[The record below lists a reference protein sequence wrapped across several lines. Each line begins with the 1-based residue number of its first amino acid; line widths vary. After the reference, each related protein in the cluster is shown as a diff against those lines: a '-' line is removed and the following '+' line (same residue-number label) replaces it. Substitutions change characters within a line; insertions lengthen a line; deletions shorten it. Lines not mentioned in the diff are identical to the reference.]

1 MGLPTVPGLL
11 LPLVLRALLVDVYPA
26 GIHGLVPHP
35 GDREKRESSCP
46 QGKYSHPQ
54 NNSICCTKCHKGTYL
69 YNDCPGPGLDTDCRV
84 CARGTFTA
92 SENHLRQCLS
102 CSKCRKEMFQV
113 EIAPCAVDK
122 DTVCGCRKNQYR
134 KYWSE
139 TLFQCLNCSLCP
151 NGTVHHSC
159 KERQDTVC
167 HCHVGFFLRDAEC
180 VSCAHCKN
188 TECEKLCPALP
199 VTSNNSQ
206 DPGTTVLLPLVI
218 VFGLC
223 LASFL
228 LIVLAC
234 RYQRWKPKLYSI
246 VCGQSA
252 PVKEGEPEP
261 LAPAPSFSP
270 IPSFSPA
277 SSPTFTPCDPPW
289 SNFRVTSLPREM
301 APPHQGAG
309 PILPAP
315 PASTPVPT
323 PVQKWEASA
332 HGAPGA
338 PSAPAPLAD
347 ADPATLYAVV
357 DGVPPLRWKE
367 FVRRLGLSDHEI
379 ERLELQNLRCLREA
393 QYSMLA
399 AWRRRTPRR
408 EATLE
413 LLGRVLRD
421 MDLLGCLEDIEEA
434 LGGPALL
441 APEPRLPR

>member
-1 MGLPTVPGLL
+1 
-11 LPLVLRALLVDVYPA
+11 VLRALLVDVYPA

-69 YNDCPGPGLDTDCRV
+69 YNDCPGLGLDTDCRV

-113 EIAPCAVDK
+113 EIAPCAVDR

-159 KERQDTVC
+159 KERQDTIC

-199 VTSNNSQ
+199 VTSNDSQ

-218 VFGLC
+218 IFGLC

-246 VCGQSA
+246 TPTPIRNPEEGGLGLFFLFPANAVPSLSPRGSQSPWPRPRA
-252 PVKEGEPEP
+252 SVLPPVPPSPPVTDPTSESHHSPERWP
-261 LAPAPSFSP
+261 RPTKGLAPSSLRLQPPPPSPPLCRSGRPAP
-270 IPSFSPA
+270 
-277 SSPTFTPCDPPW
+277 T
-289 SNFRVTSLPREM
+289 
-301 APPHQGAG
+301 AP
-309 PILPAP
+309 PAP
-315 PASTPVPT
+315 P
-323 PVQKWEASA
+323 
-332 HGAPGA
+332 
-338 PSAPAPLAD
+338 
-347 ADPATLYAVV
+347 
-357 DGVPPLRWKE
+357 LRSQME

-408 EATLE
+408 EATLD
-413 LLGRVLRD
+413 LLGR
-421 MDLLGCLEDIEEA
+421 
-434 LGGPALL
+434 
-441 APEPRLPR
+441 

>member
-1 MGLPTVPGLL
+1 
-11 LPLVLRALLVDVYPA
+11 
-26 GIHGLVPHP
+26 
-35 GDREKRESSCP
+35 
-46 QGKYSHPQ
+46 
-54 NNSICCTKCHKGTYL
+54 
-69 YNDCPGPGLDTDCRV
+69 
-84 CARGTFTA
+84 
-92 SENHLRQCLS
+92 
-102 CSKCRKEMFQV
+102 MFQV
-113 EIAPCAVDK
+113 EIAPCTVDK
-122 DTVCGCRKNQYR
+122 DTVCGCRKKQYR

-206 DPGTTVLLPLVI
+206 DAGTTVLLPLVI

-332 HGAPGA
+332 HGVPSA

-434 LGGPALL
+434 LGGPAPL

>member
-102 CSKCRKEMFQV
+102 CSKCRKEMYQV
-113 EIAPCAVDK
+113 EIAPCAVDQ

-159 KERQDTVC
+159 KERQDTIC
-167 HCHVGFFLRDAEC
+167 NCHVGFFLRDAEC

-218 VFGLC
+218 IFGLG

-228 LIVLAC
+228 LVVLAC
-234 RYQRWKPKLYSI
+234 RYQRWKPKFYSI
-246 VCGQSA
+246 ICGQSA

-261 LAPAPSFSP
+261 LASAPSFSP

-277 SSPTFTPCDPPW
+277 SSPTFTPCDSLW

-301 APPHQGAG
+301 APPHQRAG

-332 HGAPGA
+332 HGA

-379 ERLELQNLRCLREA
+379 ERLELQNSRCLREA

-434 LGGPALL
+434 LGGPAPI

>member
-11 LPLVLRALLVDVYPA
+11 LLLVLRALLVDVYPA

-113 EIAPCAVDK
+113 EIAPCAVDR

-159 KERQDTVC
+159 KERQDTIC

-199 VTSNNSQ
+199 VTSNDSQ

-218 VFGLC
+218 IFGLC

-246 VCGQSA
+246 ICGQSA

-261 LAPAPSFSP
+261 LASA
-270 IPSFSPA
+270 PSFSPA
-277 SSPTFTPCDPPW
+277 SSPTFTPCDR

-315 PASTPVPT
+315 PASTPVLT

-332 HGAPGA
+332 HGA

-434 LGGPALL
+434 LGGPTPL

>member
-113 EIAPCAVDK
+113 EIAPCAVDR
-122 DTVCGCRKNQYR
+122 DTVCGCRKNQYQ

-159 KERQDTVC
+159 KERQDTIC

-199 VTSNNSQ
+199 VTSNDSQ

-218 VFGLC
+218 IFGLC

-246 VCGQSA
+246 ICGQSA

-261 LAPAPSFSP
+261 LASA
-270 IPSFSPA
+270 PSFSPA
-277 SSPTFTPCDPPW
+277 SSPTFTPCDR

-332 HGAPGA
+332 HG
-338 PSAPAPLAD
+338 APAPLAD

-434 LGGPALL
+434 LGGPAPL

>member
-11 LPLVLRALLVDVYPA
+11 LLVVLRALLVDVYPA

-54 NNSICCTKCHKGTYL
+54 NNSICCTKCHK
-69 YNDCPGPGLDTDCRV
+69 
-84 CARGTFTA
+84 
-92 SENHLRQCLS
+92 
-102 CSKCRKEMFQV
+102 EMFQV
-113 EIAPCAVDK
+113 ETASCAVDR
-122 DTVCGCRKNQYR
+122 DTMCGCRKNQYR

-159 KERQDTVC
+159 KERQDTIC

-199 VTSNNSQ
+199 VTSNDSQ

-218 VFGLC
+218 IFGLC

-246 VCGQSA
+246 ICGQSA

-261 LAPAPSFSP
+261 LASA
-270 IPSFSPA
+270 PSFSPA
-277 SSPTFTPCDPPW
+277 SSPTFTPCDR

-332 HGAPGA
+332 HGP
-338 PSAPAPLAD
+338 PLPD

-357 DGVPPLRWKE
+357 DGVPPLRWRE

-434 LGGPALL
+434 LGGPAPL

>member
-69 YNDCPGPGLDTDCRV
+69 YNDCPGLGLDTDCRV

-218 VFGLC
+218 IFGLC

-332 HGAPGA
+332 HGAPSA

-434 LGGPALL
+434 LGGPAPL